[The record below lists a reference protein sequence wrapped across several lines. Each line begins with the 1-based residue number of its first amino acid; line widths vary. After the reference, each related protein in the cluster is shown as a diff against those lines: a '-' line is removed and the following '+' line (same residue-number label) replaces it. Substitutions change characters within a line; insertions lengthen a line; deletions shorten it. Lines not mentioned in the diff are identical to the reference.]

1 MERHET
7 SREETLRRFALT
19 EMRHAL
25 NNIHNIRYMDG
36 ILRIPGSRTYQA
48 EKHLEDLLQL
58 FDFRSIFGHSTS
70 ASAEIRSTKGNE
82 DHNADTTIN
91 WDWSEEE
98 DQNQGNP
105 QMQRWE
111 QEEDLTRETTTEKP
125 TKFMRDREMKYRMN
139 MLNYPVAP
147 IAIYTALVERPKGNY
162 NNEEILKSQLVAE
175 LLRTILKFVGTTL
188 GDVRLT
194 ITPEKTDL
202 LHEELQN
209 LSSLFITEKLGDKDE
224 GGREDEKWSE
234 E

>member
-1 MERHET
+1 
-7 SREETLRRFALT
+7 
-19 EMRHAL
+19 
-25 NNIHNIRYMDG
+25 
-36 ILRIPGSRTYQA
+36 
-48 EKHLEDLLQL
+48 
-58 FDFRSIFGHSTS
+58 
-70 ASAEIRSTKGNE
+70 
-82 DHNADTTIN
+82 
-91 WDWSEEE
+91 
-98 DQNQGNP
+98 
-105 QMQRWE
+105 
-111 QEEDLTRETTTEKP
+111 
-125 TKFMRDREMKYRMN
+125 MRDREMKYRMN